1 MVPWA
6 DLADLGRDLWD
17 GGRFWEIWLDHPLSY
32 DLSWIV
38 MNFNWFLEQVCL
50 RSKLHLRAYWG
61 SDPCVR
67 ISDHMFVCWNILS
80 LMILIIRNCWLST
93 LVLVRQAVCDLI
105 MGKDGRPDPWMMD
118 QGVWSDWSKDAPVVR
133 ATLIRFSGTWF
144 HDWLGSMKTHQ
155 FWVMWGGWL
164 IDSGSDGHC

>member
-1 MVPWA
+1 MIIRNVSYQPWVGKLCA
-6 DLADLGRDLWD
+6 KHWLCFGAGLLAV
-17 GGRFWEIWLDHPLSY
+17 EIAPEGIL
-32 DLSWIV
+32 
-38 MNFNWFLEQVCL
+38 
-50 RSKLHLRAYWG
+50 G

-118 QGVWSDWSKDAPVVR
+118 QGV
-133 ATLIRFSGTWF
+133 
-144 HDWLGSMKTHQ
+144 
-155 FWVMWGGWL
+155 
-164 IDSGSDGHC
+164 